1 MKKKKSLSPEHK
13 VFAMQNVFSDHC
25 NLLVKYSA
33 LELTEK
39 KSCLCGDF
47 FMKLYENVSVT
58 ILLYMS
64 KS

>member
-13 VFAMQNVFSDHC
+13 VFAMQNVFSDDC

-39 KSCLCGDF
+39 TYCLCGDF
-47 FMKLYENVSVT
+47 LWNFMK
-58 ILLYMS
+58 MCQ
-64 KS
+64 